1 MIYRRSLKSKIGILI
16 LDMRIREE
24 RRTWKKN
31 LQEKD
36 EHDNKKRKMNMK
48 NIYMRIEK
56 KDEHEKDLHEK
67 DEHKKNLQERKMN
80 MRRWEER

>member
-16 LDMRIREE
+16 MDMRIREE
-24 RRTWKKN
+24 RWIWKN

-36 EHDNKKRKMNMK
+36 EHDNKKIKMTMK

-56 KDEHEKDLHEK
+56 KDLHEKDLHEK
-67 DEHKKNLQERKMN
+67 DEHKKNLHEKKMD